1 MSLFIFSE
9 QIVIKY
15 LFIYFFLLDEDDDLY
30 DKEKSLY
37 NKSAFTEK
45 SHPDRGF
52 EPDRE
57 LLEELGGENVLLDEK
72 NISLRKE
79 LSQLRI
85 EVTNLQRTKGDLEGQ
100 LEINRKIMRKTE
112 EENNHLGWRINDM
125 EEQVELLQE
134 KLKDRSSLETLR
146 GKALEASKQQIKQ
159 MKSNKL

>member
-1 MSLFIFSE
+1 M
-9 QIVIKY
+9 
-15 LFIYFFLLDEDDDLY
+15 
-30 DKEKSLY
+30 
-37 NKSAFTEK
+37 
-45 SHPDRGF
+45 
-52 EPDRE
+52 
-57 LLEELGGENVLLDEK
+57 LEELGGENVLLDEK